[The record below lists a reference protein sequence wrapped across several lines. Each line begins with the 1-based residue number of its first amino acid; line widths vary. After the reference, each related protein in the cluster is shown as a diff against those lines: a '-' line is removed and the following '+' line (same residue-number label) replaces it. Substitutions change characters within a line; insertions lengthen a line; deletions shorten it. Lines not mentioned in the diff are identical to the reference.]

1 MTNWLIVPI
10 RRMTD
15 FKGRSRRREFWIFS
29 LALFALW
36 IALFALADTL
46 FPMAEQQAGE
56 ALVEDAPP
64 LSEDANTFL
73 MWVGLPLFLFFGWVH
88 LALSIRRLHDT
99 GRSGWWYLVVLIPWI
114 GTIVGLIWFLQ
125 DGQPF
130 ETIYGEDPKGR
141 EPPPPR
147 RDPEFDYIPPPAAP
161 VRRD

>member
-46 FPMAEQQAGE
+46 FPMADQQAGE

-114 GTIVGLIWFLQ
+114 VLVL
-125 DGQPF
+125 
-130 ETIYGEDPKGR
+130 
-141 EPPPPR
+141 
-147 RDPEFDYIPPPAAP
+147 PEQMGSLGH
-161 VRRD
+161 